1 MAEACRHQEEM
12 EAAAARG
19 ETVAS
24 EAAKRRATGNKVLS
38 EVRKAQQAGE
48 ARPDIEVPP
57 FEMPPSPDQLVALH
71 EVLLRLREVIA
82 VDPALNKPCPVK
94 IYAGLLGLIG
104 LPFTGTV
111 KEGAAVERAYYTLL
125 YKLKDGKMPRECK

>member
-24 EAAKRRATGNKVLS
+24 EAAKRRATGNKVLL

-57 FEMPPSPDQLVALH
+57 FEMPPSKDQLVALH
-71 EVLLRLREVIA
+71 EALRRLREVIA
-82 VDPALNKPCPVK
+82 VDSALNKPCPVK

-125 YKLKDGKMPRECK
+125 YKLERGKMPREFK